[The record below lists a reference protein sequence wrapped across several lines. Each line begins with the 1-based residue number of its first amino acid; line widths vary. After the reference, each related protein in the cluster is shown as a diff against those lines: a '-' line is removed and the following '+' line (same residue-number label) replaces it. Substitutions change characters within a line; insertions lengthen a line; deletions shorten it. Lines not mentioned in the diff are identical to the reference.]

1 MIKIE
6 MSETVE
12 TEADWMIYS
21 NLQEK
26 LLLSPELKFRLVASN
41 HLECSASL
49 ALTPQNG
56 HKRHIKYISGLMSC
70 VL

>member
-6 MSETVE
+6 MPETVE

-26 LLLSPELKFRLVASN
+26 LLLSPKLKFRLVAPN
-41 HLECSASL
+41 QLECSASL
-49 ALTPQNG
+49 VAQTVKHLPTMQET
-56 HKRHIKYISGLMSC
+56 
-70 VL
+70 